1 MATFNGTPFVL
12 DYIQQGTVD
21 MDIGES
27 LDWIAYATVDG
38 HCAIV
43 WLKPPAALNVP
54 FYIFDK
60 SNAKDAGVPAGFDKG
75 YGDAYMSGFH
85 QMWKLH

>member
-1 MATFNGTPFVL
+1 
-12 DYIQQGTVD
+12 

-38 HCAIV
+38 HLRDPCG
-43 WLKPPAALNVP
+43 LPTPKALNVP

-60 SNAKDAGVPAGFDKG
+60 SNAKSGRAGQYDKG
-75 YGDAYMSGFH
+75 YGDAYKAGFASCGSSE
-85 QMWKLH
+85 